1 MVRFAMQLY
10 QSKNVGPLGYNFS
23 GIGYGLAFGIFA
35 LAFGAF
41 NVLALVAVL
50 VVAIIAVSRRVRAG
64 R

>member
-1 MVRFAMQLY
+1 MVRFAMQL
-10 QSKNVGPLGYNFS
+10 SESRNGPLGYNFS

-41 NVLALVAVL
+41 NVLALVAAL
-50 VVAIIAVSRRVRAG
+50 VVAIIAVSRRVRAA